1 MNAFPTKQPS
11 PASVAALP
19 AEVVALHRSLAEA
32 QRARA
37 AARASRPRLIVEGDE
52 IALAESYRASRLAE
66 RDVANFSATLAG
78 ARAALRLARRTAP
91 TTASR

>member
-1 MNAFPTKQPS
+1 MNPAPTKQPS
-11 PASVAALP
+11 PTSVAALRH
-19 AEVVALHRSLAEA
+19 EVAALHRSLAEA

-37 AARASRPRLIVEGDE
+37 AARASQPRLIVEGDE
-52 IALAESYRASRLAE
+52 TALAESYRASRLAE

-91 TTASR
+91 IPASE